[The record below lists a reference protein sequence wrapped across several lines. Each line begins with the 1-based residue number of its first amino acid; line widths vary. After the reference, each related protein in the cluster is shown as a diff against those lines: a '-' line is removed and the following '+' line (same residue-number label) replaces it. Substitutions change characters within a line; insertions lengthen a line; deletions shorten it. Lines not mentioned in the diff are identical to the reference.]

1 MTPIFQIPM
10 TQDAVHSTKGLS
22 MEIDRNDELN
32 LFVFLNNINQTA
44 IDRIRKKPSVDIAV
58 MSSEYIKF
66 ILLKIGSNICGI
78 TMFRSEHEYLQQI
91 ADDCLYLNIIDK
103 PKSRSAARIKVKM
116 QQGFAKQI
124 NELLVEDDN
133 CLYNLGAILS
143 RKYEDAAEFVGTHP
157 FDEIFDVSQYH
168 FNSIKED

>member
-10 TQDAVHSTKGLS
+10 THDSAQSTKGLS

-32 LFVFLNNINQTA
+32 LFVFLNNINQAA
-44 IDRIRKKPSVDIAV
+44 INKICKKSSVDIAV
-58 MSSEYIKF
+58 ISSEYIKY
-66 ILLKIGSNICGI
+66 ILLKCGSNICGI

-91 ADDCLYLNIIDK
+91 ENDCFCLNIVDRPTKRIV
-103 PKSRSAARIKVKM
+103 ARIKVKM

-124 NELLVEDDN
+124 NELLVEDDH

-143 RKYEDAAEFVGTHP
+143 RKYKDAAEFVGTHP
-157 FDEIFDVSQYH
+157 FDEIFDVAQYH
-168 FNSIKED
+168 FNSIKEV

>member
-1 MTPIFQIPM
+1 MTPIIQIPM
-10 TQDAVHSTKGLS
+10 TQDSVHSTKGLS

-44 IDRIRKKPSVDIAV
+44 IDKIRKKPPVDIAV
-58 MSSEYIKF
+58 ISSEYIKF
-66 ILLKIGSNICGI
+66 LLLKIGSNICGI

-91 ADDCLYLNIIDK
+91 ENDCLCLNIVDRPAKRIV
-103 PKSRSAARIKVKM
+103 ARIKVKM

-143 RKYEDAAEFVGTHP
+143 RKYKDAAEFIGTHP
-157 FDEIFDVSQYH
+157 FDEIFDVAQYH
-168 FNSIKED
+168 FNSIKEA